1 MKIVPLISA
10 GDKAVCED
18 ARDVLDALAVR
29 VEQLELA
36 RDHRLAILEGRIAV
50 LEAELTELQTVVEQK
65 VDP

>member
-1 MKIVPLISA
+1 
-10 GDKAVCED
+10 VCED